1 MAMSILI
8 CKITLSHLAFIITT
22 SVLQSEENSS
32 GAKKKENDI
41 FTPKISFI

>member
-8 CKITLSHLAFIITT
+8 CKII
-22 SVLQSEENSS
+22 LQSEENSS